1 MQIVSWNV
9 ERGYHPDGIC
19 SLLAGLEADV
29 YLLTELDRGN
39 RRTGGVDMFA
49 LLSERLGMPG
59 RFAQEFEE
67 LESVWR
73 RLIPKGGPGG
83 GVHGNAVFSR
93 LPILGY
99 RELRL
104 PTEIPLHWDGGTIV
118 PELFEP
124 RRGSRVA
131 QLFELELEGRPV
143 TFLNT
148 HLENWRCGWPLRRRQ
163 LEAGLALLDAPSG
176 EGRTAG
182 ACGGDGPVADGRERI
197 VAGDF
202 NCLGGI
208 LSTWAGGSPVNRE
221 VRLLRA
227 FLAERGLRDPWLDT
241 DYTSFNFR
249 TRAKLDWLCLSAG
262 LEVVEKRNLRTELS
276 DHNCLSVRVRQP
288 PPPPRP
294 PRAGPGA
301 GA

>member
-1 MQIVSWNV
+1 MKIVSWNI
-9 ERGYHPDGIC
+9 ERGYRPDGIC
-19 SLLAGLEADV
+19 ALLSGLEADV

-93 LPILGY
+93 LPISGY

-104 PTEIPLHWDGGTIV
+104 PTEPPLHWDGGTIV

-131 QLFELELEGRPV
+131 QVFELELDGRPV

-163 LEAGLALLDAPSG
+163 LEAAMTLLD
-176 EGRTAG
+176 GRA
-182 ACGGDGPVADGRERI
+182 RI

-202 NCLGGI
+202 NCLEGI

-221 VRLLRA
+221 VRLVRE